1 MGSIAGVNPHVRAL
15 YQSLVRIHFHYI
27 SENGEL
33 VFIST
38 EVQDSRRMA
47 SVWSCRHGMRYC
59 VETM

>member
-47 SVWSCRHGMRYC
+47 SVWSCRHGMR
-59 VETM
+59 